1 MTRRKERILK
11 ELYDITEKIAE
22 PEAFLKGSCRI
33 QGPVDD
39 ADHDIQMNTGS
50 SQVERGFSMHY
61 VSGKVNV
68 RAESGICNVCA
79 TPCSSCMHFN
89 RAASFMGSKS
99 EFSDETSQ
107 GKAAS
112 RCSLNDA
119 NVPHPSKSRA
129 CSDGQPTFSE
139 TSNLLSASSSHDS
152 ISENAESKATLKTFD
167 ASDASED
174 VEMLPKLSSGGTGG
188 EDQPISK
195 VQWISQTAVTS
206 LQGCLASDLGQR
218 TYSNQFEE
226 QKGLE
231 CHGDN
236 ISCVSGAN
244 EANVAVVDLNVDI
257 NRKNLPCNL
266 ASVSSSSPGG
276 TDITLSAQNTSSCI
290 DDLNCKIE
298 ESRNNSRWP
307 STVAIES
314 LYKRST
320 NAATP
325 PVLTPK
331 PEPLDI
337 PSSKDVYPIR
347 VSRKVQ
353 SPYSHSQ
360 NGNSVSHDTDGKDLE
375 EDSSSHH
382 REEPSE
388 CSTEHVKSS
397 LGQVVES
404 NSATGKTVPLKCA
417 KIVPQL
423 ENGKASLSRS
433 NSCGASMKVHPCLE
447 SEPALVNGDPSTETI
462 NCFVKNE
469 QVDKPC
475 ALAKVADMLEPP
487 LQSEPVDESDG
498 SDIVEDDVKV
508 CDICGDAGREDLLAF
523 CSRCS
528 DGAEHTYCMRLML
541 DKVPEGD
548 WMCEECKLKEDTE
561 KQKQDEVET
570 TSGFSKE
577 PYLSERSQNSGG
589 ASTVSSKMMMKV
601 ELKAPDSEGNRSA
614 KVISSSLLSVKRHL
628 DNSEVASA
636 EKRQAFDTSVG
647 SPKASSPSKKPLL
660 SRESSF
666 KSLDKGKVKTIHKVA
681 SFGSHFANNS
691 HEIAHSPTT
700 TGPNPSRIQSRLQSP
715 RGTLLKS
722 KSFNMLNLKSKVKL
736 VQEDVSQKKK
746 VAGNCVI
753 GDMKKE
759 GLVRTLGKSM
769 SFKSE
774 NLGCLNVTESKVK
787 ILSPNLSRV
796 EELKGLKQ
804 AKEQNLIERKNSFK
818 SDRPLVSSPRAVSSM
833 STLKNDQKINSRAEN
848 ASFLSSATNF
858 RDPKPA
864 QADGKLKTSSKPA
877 NLANK
882 GSDIRNALA
891 ASNEV
896 KRQSVVGALSS
907 NGRCSSTEQKP
918 SQVSPKDEPT
928 SSSSVSADRACGKHD
943 TLLQDGLP
951 QSRESLNQGAKSR
964 EPPHLGHSRQSIS
977 VGGQSAR
984 CQKCKGMGHVAQS
997 CPVSNSRVSV
1007 LEASAEKIS
1016 KEMMDKSCKLKEAV
1030 EPKILK
1036 RPGICRKNRSPEQ
1049 LDELSMSST
1058 DLSTEVSKDQL
1069 SASSSCLRN
1078 NSSQGTSDGQE
1089 IVRNSA
1095 ADISRIT
1102 TVDNVKQYAI
1112 HLREEII
1119 SPQAGESDPSF
1130 SVDANKTSSSIRNL
1144 PFLESSVAAP
1154 SGISV
1159 IPEHDFLWQG
1169 CFEVQRNGI
1178 LPDLCDGIQA
1188 HLSTCAS
1195 PKVPEVVKKFP
1206 SKVLLE
1212 EVPCLSTW
1220 PRQFDDNHAT
1230 EDNVALYFFAKDI
1243 ESYERYYKCL
1253 VDKMIRNDL
1262 ALKGNFDGTELL
1274 IFPSNKL
1281 PDKSQRWNMLFFLW
1295 GVFRGR
1301 RPNCLE
1307 QTPGPQ
1313 KKVSQANLDTVFAH
1327 QNLPASV
1334 QPVHKQLHLPGQM
1347 EDLSASNKSFCGPEA
1362 DKSTA
1367 SVELPFLS
1375 SGRLDGDCEPN
1386 ISSLDH
1392 KYTSSHKNFDQQG
1405 SGLDNNSMSRIHT
1418 GDEQLST
1425 KSNSNTLKEQTNK
1438 EGMQEGK
1445 IQTCTQATT
1454 QNGNLYKGKS
1464 VPVELNNSLDRQ
1476 DDSSCS
1482 LKTPPF
1488 STSLSQGF
1496 GVVGGTDKQKIPER
1510 MQDEIRDEMKIQKE
1524 MMSPDGLMDIGT
1536 ALKRTLK
1543 SESLDKGNCN
1553 WESNSR
1559 KRLHMDSALMI
1570 QQVSG
1575 ETSSSRS
1582 RATLWMGE
1590 DHLLVGGE
1598 SEMKKIKRCSS
1609 VVYGCNSSSE
1619 QNSFNER
1626 FPPQVHDV
1634 ASGFPINEQQQ
1645 YGEPYERME
1654 NLRTTERH
1662 FFPLDLGSVKDCKPR
1677 DTSVSSQILSSNNE
1691 DLLGSEAPNLELAL
1705 GAERR
1710 PPKQGMLPWLVGTA
1724 DKRNTRD
1731 PVANKKVDDDGV
1743 SASLSLSLAFPF
1755 SSKEHTVKPVSITE
1769 QLLPEAHRVNTS
1781 LFLFGGFSDN

>member
-22 PEAFLKGSCRI
+22 PEITPVLKGSCRI

-759 GLVRTLGKSM
+759 GLVRT
-769 SFKSE
+769 
-774 NLGCLNVTESKVK
+774 
-787 ILSPNLSRV
+787 
-796 EELKGLKQ
+796 
-804 AKEQNLIERKNSFK
+804 
-818 SDRPLVSSPRAVSSM
+818 
-833 STLKNDQKINSRAEN
+833 
-848 ASFLSSATNF
+848 
-858 RDPKPA
+858 
-864 QADGKLKTSSKPA
+864 
-877 NLANK
+877 
-882 GSDIRNALA
+882 LA